1 MEVGPPGSPCRRSSQ
16 TAAVSCRS
24 RAGVGS
30 DCGKGPPSAGQVRDE
45 KTNGRGQSRD
55 HAGRGGAPGRP
66 GRRRPAPAAP
76 ARYGLAD
83 ALQDWG
89 DGLLRVLAS
98 GQPARIRHGPSPS
111 RGLDAQRYS
120 YRDDNEAT
128 LLRRR
133 RTSRRPDS
141 AGSPGPRR
149 SDPVAR
155 RPGKTPVARFA
166 QGKRA
171 TRPAGAHRRVTHPG
185 HIIRP
190 ASWKPSR
197 GGRRGSPRHPPPRD
211 LAAGTCGPEFGWPG
225 RRHHRWR
232 PAVRARRPSVGPCN
246 HR

>member
-1 MEVGPPGSPCRRSSQ
+1 MSVKSRGGKRLRERP
-16 TAAVSCRS
+16 AVSGSGTRREDERPRPISRS
-24 RAGVGS
+24 RWPRRGS
-30 DCGKGPPSAGQVRDE
+30 GSSWSTPTC
-45 KTNGRGQSRD
+45 
-55 HAGRGGAPGRP
+55 AGRPCPVRP
-66 GRRRPAPAAP
+66 GRRPAGLGRRPAAGPGQWPA
-76 ARYGLAD
+76 G
-83 ALQDWG
+83 QD
-89 DGLLRVLAS
+89 S
-98 GQPARIRHGPSPS
+98 S
-111 RGLDAQRYS
+111 RPLPVPGLDAQRYS
-120 YRDDNEAT
+120 YRDGNEAT
-128 LLRRR
+128 LLHRR

-211 LAAGTCGPEFGWPG
+211 LAAGMCGPEFGWPG